1 MGKRGLSS
9 TLMAMAG
16 LALLGAAPL
25 VEAGQWVVITAEQ
38 TSVQPGALLDGGKP
52 LKLAEGAKLTLLAE
66 DGKTLTLTGPY
77 SGAPGDG
84 TPAGAPTGN
93 LTAIAS
99 LLQGHQQSTSTLGV
113 MRSGNSRVPAT
124 ADLISVDSS
133 GERCLSHDPVIL
145 WRSNTTQTEQ
155 IALVDAKG
163 VSLASFAWPA
173 GEAQLPVPARYFED
187 GKSYL
192 VQRSDKP
199 ISLQVHKAAT
209 MPNNPAALAAWMATN
224 GCKAQ
229 ALIVLGG
236 L

>member
-1 MGKRGLSS
+1 MGKQSLGN

-16 LALLGAAPL
+16 LALLSASPL

-38 TSVQPGALLDGGKP
+38 TSVQPGALLDGSKP
-52 LKLAEGAKLTLLAE
+52 LKLTEGAKLTLLAE

-84 TPAGAPTGN
+84 TPKGAPTGN
-93 LTAIAS
+93 LTVIAG
-99 LLQGHQQSTSTLGV
+99 LLQGHQESTSTLGV
-113 MRSGNSRVPAT
+113 MRGNNAKTPAT
-124 ADLISVDSS
+124 ADLINVDNS
-133 GERCLSHDPVIL
+133 GDRCLSNDPVVL
-145 WRSNTTQTEQ
+145 WRGNVTQAEQ

-163 VSLASFAWPA
+163 AALASLTWPT
-173 GEAQLPVPARYFED
+173 GEAQLPVPGHYFED
-187 GKSYL
+187 GKRYL
-192 VQRSDKP
+192 VQRLDKP

-209 MPNNPAALAAWMATN
+209 MPNNPAALAAWMAKN